1 MTIAISCTQ
10 LVHMQIVYAC
20 LLPILKNRAKGQLI
34 AHSSKYQSR
43 SMGSGKTAT
52 TTLCGTQ
59 TEYTKPLINAVIV
72 VRVLR
77 LRDTIAITAVQ
88 EWMVNHELYLAILY
102 YQLSAVG
109 HYYSAVDVSVEREV
123 NMNEPYCKFRFG
135 VECSSN
141 ACEKCGWNP
150 IVEADRIEKMKKGR
164 EPYLKID
171 LSKVRGRE

>member
-1 MTIAISCTQ
+1 MSFGNEK
-10 LVHMQIVYAC
+10 M
-20 LLPILKNRAKGQLI
+20 
-34 AHSSKYQSR
+34 
-43 SMGSGKTAT
+43 
-52 TTLCGTQ
+52 
-59 TEYTKPLINAVIV
+59 
-72 VRVLR
+72 
-77 LRDTIAITAVQ
+77 DTIRRTLMLSLIGCHFHSRQRQTRNVK
-88 EWMVNHELYLAILY
+88 HELYLAILY

-109 HYYSAVDVSVEREV
+109 HYYSAADVSVERKV